1 MARKLRVEYAGA
13 IYHVMNRGD
22 RRERIFMDDA
32 DRQRFIDTLGEA
44 CAKTGRQ
51 VHAYVLMP
59 NHFHVVVETLQANL
73 VAGMKWLLGT
83 YTSRFNRRH
92 KLFGHLFSGRYKSLI
107 VDGSGSGYLKSLGDY
122 VHLNPARAKLVVA
135 DAPLQSFAWSSWPA
149 YLLAPSK
156 RPAWLRVDRLLGAWG
171 IPEDSPAGRQQL
183 ERALEERR
191 GAEEGEE
198 FKPIRRGWCLGEETF
213 REELLAQMSERMRAE
228 HYGEERAATAE
239 ALAERIIAEE
249 LKRGRWQEADL
260 KTRTKGDAVK
270 VALAARLR
278 AETTMTVGWI
288 AERLAMG
295 TRGYLN
301 HLLYR
306 RRKLGGE

>member
-1 MARKLRVEYAGA
+1 
-13 IYHVMNRGD
+13 MNRGD
-22 RRERIFMDDA
+22 RRERTFMDDA
-32 DRQRFIDTLGEA
+32 DRQRFVDTLGEV
-44 CAKTGRQ
+44 CAKTGWQ

-59 NHFHVVVETLQANL
+59 NHFHVVVETPQPNL

-107 VDGSGSGYLKSLGDY
+107 VDGSGRGYLKSVGDY
-122 VHLNPARAKLVVA
+122 VHLNPARANLVAA
-135 DAPLQSFAWSSWPA
+135 DAPLRSFAWSSWPA
-149 YLLAPSK
+149 YLLARSK
-156 RPAWLRVDRLLGAWG
+156 RPAWLRVDRLLGEWG
-171 IPEDSPAGRQQL
+171 MPEDSPAGRQRL
-183 ERALEERR
+183 E
-191 GAEEGEE
+191 
-198 FKPIRRGWCLGEETF
+198 
-213 REELLAQMSERMRAE
+213 Q
-228 HYGEERAATAE
+228 
-239 ALAERIIAEE
+239 ALAELIIAEE
-249 LKRGRWQEADL
+249 LKRGRWQKAEL
-260 KTRTKGDAVK
+260 KTRPKGDSVK